1 MKKSK
6 VIMIKITA
14 LLALVVIL
22 KVASEIDKQVLLI
35 ECVDNTTGT
44 DTECA
49 RCYEEIYGEKPE

>member
-1 MKKSK
+1 
-6 VIMIKITA
+6 MIKITA

-44 DTECA
+44 DAECA